1 MSARANQ
8 QYLTHDVMCLVDIMV
23 EDYAAGRMFAYNTM
37 REDLAQW
44 VNAVEGLLQATK
56 AAIPL
61 VDRLA
66 EEARRRGSLSQLD
79 LSLAGVGA

>member
-1 MSARANQ
+1 MNSRANQ
-8 QYLTHDVMCLVDIMV
+8 QYLTHDVMLLVDIMV
-23 EDYAAGRMFAYNTM
+23 EDYAAGHMFAYNTM

-56 AAIPL
+56 AALPL

-66 EEARRRGSLSQLD
+66 EEARSRSSLSQLN
-79 LSLAGVGA
+79 LPMAGAGA